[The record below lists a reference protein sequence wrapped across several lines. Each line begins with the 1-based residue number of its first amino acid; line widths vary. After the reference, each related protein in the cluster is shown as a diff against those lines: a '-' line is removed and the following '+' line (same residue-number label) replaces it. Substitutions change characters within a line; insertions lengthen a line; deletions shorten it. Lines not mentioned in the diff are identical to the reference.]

1 MGCGD
6 TNPKIQGTFSSLL
19 TWKNLSLNLNFS
31 YRFGGKMYNATRMAK
46 VENINPRGNVDV
58 RAFSER
64 WKQPGD
70 RVPYLA
76 INLLDDETDIIT
88 YAYTDRFIEKD
99 NELWLSSV
107 MLQYNFPQ
115 PMIKPLGLQRLYLS
129 AGAEDLFRITSAKYE
144 RGTSYPYSRLSLI
157 HISEPTRPY

>member
-1 MGCGD
+1 
-6 TNPKIQGTFSSLL
+6 
-19 TWKNLSLNLNFS
+19 
-31 YRFGGKMYNATRMAK
+31 MYNATRMAK

-144 RGTSYPYSRLSLI
+144 RGTPYPYSRSVNFSLSV
-157 HISEPTRPY
+157 TF